1 MKLRLRT
8 IFWSLVGVAV
18 IAAAAVSM
26 LPQPVPVEVREVD
39 RGRVQITIDEDGR
52 TRIRDRYV
60 VSSPVA
66 GRSSRI
72 TLRPGDPVTQSA
84 AVLVRIQPAA
94 PALLDA
100 RTVAEARARVA
111 ANEASAKRAQAAL
124 EEAKSLLDLA
134 ESTLGRLQKLAQQ
147 GSVADTEVDEAR
159 ANYLRQLA
167 AFRSAKFNQE
177 IAQFELQMAQAA
189 LEVTVDESENGSPPF
204 DLVSPI
210 TGQVLRVMQESATF
224 VQPGTPLLEIGNPQD
239 LEIEI
244 DVLSSDAVK
253 IQPGQPVIL
262 EHWGGDR
269 PLNGKVRRVEPA
281 AFTKISA
288 LGVEEQ
294 RVFVLA
300 DFDEPG
306 EMTARL
312 GDGYRV
318 EARIVIWQ
326 NDNVVRVPT
335 SALFRHGDDWCV
347 FAIDEQ
353 QLARRIAVQI
363 GHRNDQVAEVLS
375 GLEPGQSVIAHPG
388 DKIDEGTRVVAQSD
402 M

>member
-8 IFWSLVGVAV
+8 VFWSLVGIAV
-18 IAAAAVSM
+18 IAGAAVSM
-26 LPQPVPVEVREVD
+26 MPQPVPVEVRQAD
-39 RGRVQITIDEDGR
+39 RGKVQITIDEDGR

-84 AVLVRIQPAA
+84 TVLARIQPAA
-94 PALLDA
+94 PTLLDA

-111 ANEASAKRAQAAL
+111 ANEASVQRAEVAL

-134 ESTLGRLQKLAQQ
+134 EASLGRLQKLVQQ
-147 GSVADTEVDEAR
+147 GSVAETEVDEAR
-159 ANYLRQLA
+159 ANYLRQMA
-167 AFRSAKFNQE
+167 SFRSAKFNQE
-177 IAQFELQMAQAA
+177 IAQFELEMAKAA
-189 LEVTVDESENGSPPF
+189 LEVTIDESENGSPPF

-224 VQPGTPLLEIGNPQD
+224 VQPGTPLLEIGNPLD

-262 EHWGGDR
+262 DHWGGER
-269 PLNGKVRRVEPA
+269 PLNAKIRRVEPA

-306 EMTARL
+306 DVTARL

-318 EARIVIWQ
+318 EARIIIWQ
-326 NDNVVRVPT
+326 DDDVVRVPT

-353 QLARRIAVQI
+353 QIARRVVLQV
-363 GHRNDQVAEVLS
+363 GHRNDQFAEVLS
-375 GLEPGQSVIAHPG
+375 GLEPGDSVIAHPG
-388 DKIDEGTRVVAQSD
+388 DKIDEGTRVVPQTEN
-402 M
+402 

>member
-8 IFWSLVGVAV
+8 VFWSLVGIAV
-18 IAAAAVSM
+18 IAGAAVSM
-26 LPQPVPVEVREVD
+26 MPQPVPVEVRQVD
-39 RGRVQITIDEDGR
+39 RGKVQITIDEDGR

-84 AVLVRIQPAA
+84 TVLARIQPAA
-94 PALLDA
+94 PTLLDA

-111 ANEASAKRAQAAL
+111 ANEASVQRAEVAL

-134 ESTLGRLQKLAQQ
+134 EASLGRLQKLVQQ
-147 GSVADTEVDEAR
+147 GSVAETEVDEAR
-159 ANYLRQLA
+159 ANYLRQMA
-167 AFRSAKFNQE
+167 SFRSAKFNQE
-177 IAQFELQMAQAA
+177 IAQFELEMAKAA
-189 LEVTVDESENGSPPF
+189 LEVTIDESENGSPPF

-224 VQPGTPLLEIGNPQD
+224 VQPGTPLLEIGNPLD

-262 EHWGGDR
+262 DHWGGER
-269 PLNGKVRRVEPA
+269 PLNAKIRRVEPA

-306 EMTARL
+306 DITARL

-318 EARIVIWQ
+318 EARIIIWQ
-326 NDNVVRVPT
+326 DDDVVRVPT

-353 QLARRIAVQI
+353 QIARRVVLQV
-363 GHRNDQVAEVLS
+363 GHRNDQFAEVLS
-375 GLEPGQSVIAHPG
+375 GLEPGDSVIAHPG
-388 DKIDEGTRVVAQSD
+388 DKIDEGTRVVPQTEN
-402 M
+402 